1 MEKEK
6 KHTPVQTQA
15 DVHVTE
21 VDHVVHDHDC
31 DCDSNCH
38 CDHDYHRHHGRL
50 VGNNI
55 SWSAILAGLV
65 TFIALSILFSLIGAA
80 IGLGVTDLTAAKPL
94 EGVGMGLIIWSI
106 ISLIISLAAGG
117 YVAGYTANRAGILH
131 GFLTWAVGVIAALV
145 LATSAVTGAFN
156 TVGAMLGM
164 AGNAVADT
172 ATTIGESVADLSQA
186 SFDKITE
193 NLNLDTSD
201 LDEDVKKALEQ
212 SDIPELQPDYL
223 QAQLDDTVSDI
234 QAAGKS
240 VLVDGQSA
248 EEAFQGVYD
257 NIQDRLD
264 NIGQELDE
272 EELTKVIADNTDLTD
287 KEADQAVENVKAA
300 YEESRK
306 NAETLLDNAEK
317 ELNQLSAQV
326 NEGVEEGIETTNDVM
341 NEASKYSIYAFIG
354 LLLALCLTAYAG
366 KFGAEKDLKY

>member
-6 KHTPVQTQA
+6 NHTPVQTQA
-15 DVHVTE
+15 DVHVKE
-21 VDHVVHDHDC
+21 VDHVVHDH

-164 AGNAVADT
+164 AGNAVADS
-172 ATTIGESVADLSQA
+172 ASTIGGTVADLSQA

-240 VLVDGQSA
+240 VLVDGLSA

-300 YEESRK
+300 YEDSRK
-306 NAETLLDNAEK
+306 NAKTLLDNAEQ

-326 NEGVEEGIETTNDVM
+326 NEGVEEGVETTNDVM

-354 LLLALCLTAYAG
+354 LLLGLCLTAFAG

>member
-6 KHTPVQTQA
+6 NHTPVQTQA
-15 DVHVTE
+15 DVHVKE

-31 DCDSNCH
+31 H
-38 CDHDYHRHHGRL
+38 HHHGRL

-117 YVAGYTANRAGILH
+117 YVTGYTANRAGILH

-164 AGNAVADT
+164 AGNAVADS
-172 ATTIGESVADLSQA
+172 ASTIGGTVADLSQA

-326 NEGVEEGIETTNDVM
+326 NEGVEEGVETTNDVM

-366 KFGAEKDLKY
+366 KFGAEKDVKY